1 MQPHRIFSIS
11 AAIATLAGPTAAQQA
26 PDTLPRL
33 VERNLSGPR
42 FGLTYVGIKEELK
55 DRLPP
60 GEFHRI
66 ITQFGWHFEHQITP
80 EGGGPQFV
88 IQFVPMVAGVEHGYF
103 IPNATLAIG
112 IRLPGGFESGLGPNI
127 QFPKNLNFDDGERK
141 VTSALVVAVG
151 KSLHYGGVSIP
162 LNIVYAINPNG
173 NRLSFI
179 MGYAIQRTR
188 SRRIGRR

>member
-1 MQPHRIFSIS
+1 MQPHRIFSIC

-42 FGLTYVGIKEELK
+42 FGLTYVGIKEELLE
-55 DRLPP
+55 RLPP
-60 GEFHRI
+60 GEFHRVI
-66 ITQFGWHFEHQITP
+66 SQFGWHFEYQIAP

-88 IQFVPMVAGVEHGYF
+88 LQAVPMVAGVEHGYF
-103 IPNATLAIG
+103 IPNVTFAVG
-112 IRLPGGFESGLGPNI
+112 IRLPGGFESGIGPNI
-127 QFPKNLNFDDGERK
+127 QLPKNLERGGR
-141 VTSALVVAVG
+141 VTSALLLAVG
-151 KSLHYGGVSIP
+151 RTFHYGGVSVPI
-162 LNIVYAINPNG
+162 NVAYAINPNG

-179 MGYAIQRTR
+179 LGYAIQRTR

>member
-1 MQPHRIFSIS
+1 MQLSRIFPIA
-11 AAIATLAGPTAAQQA
+11 AAITTLAGPAAAQRTL
-26 PDTLPRL
+26 DTPPLL
-33 VERNLSGPR
+33 VERNMSGPR
-42 FGLTYVGIKEELK
+42 FGLTYVWIKEELK

-60 GEFHRI
+60 GEFHPVMS
-66 ITQFGWHFEHQITP
+66 QFGWHFEHQITP

-88 IQFVPMVAGVEHGYF
+88 IQFVPMVAGVEHGMF
-103 IPNATLAIG
+103 IPNATLAVG
-112 IRLPGGFESGLGPNI
+112 IRLPGGFESGIGPNI
-127 QFPKNLNFDDGERK
+127 QFPKNLEFERGGE

-151 KSLHYGGVSIP
+151 KTFHYGGVNIP
-162 LNIVYAINPNG
+162 FDIVYAINPKG